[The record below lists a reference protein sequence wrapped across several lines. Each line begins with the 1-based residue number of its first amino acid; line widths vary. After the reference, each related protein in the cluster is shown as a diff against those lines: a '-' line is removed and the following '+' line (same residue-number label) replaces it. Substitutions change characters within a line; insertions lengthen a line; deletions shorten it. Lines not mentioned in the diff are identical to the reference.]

1 MELYAKQIKRI
12 KEHLNEESLNESI
25 EAKKEY
31 LKTNKD
37 LLK

>member
-1 MELYAKQIKRI
+1 MELNAKQIKRI
-12 KEHLNEESLNESI
+12 KGHLNEESLNESI